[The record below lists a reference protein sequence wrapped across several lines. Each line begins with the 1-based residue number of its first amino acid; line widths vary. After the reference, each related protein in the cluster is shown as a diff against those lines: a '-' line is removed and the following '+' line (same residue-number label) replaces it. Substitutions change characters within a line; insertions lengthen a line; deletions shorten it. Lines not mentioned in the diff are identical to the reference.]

1 MPIMIT
7 VEQGAEK
14 IIDILVKEIGLKA
27 GQEVPA
33 QLLKEKYRAHDY
45 DAGDLPAGTDRPQER
60 ATAYGARTR
69 IRVLVSYVRVTAMT
83 KCAA

>member
-7 VEQGAEK
+7 VEQGAER

-45 DAGDLPAGTDRPQER
+45 DAGDLPAGIKYAVDQGLLELAGPKNELRLTELGQEY
-60 ATAYGARTR
+60 A
-69 IRVLVSYVRVTAMT
+69 S
-83 KCAA
+83 